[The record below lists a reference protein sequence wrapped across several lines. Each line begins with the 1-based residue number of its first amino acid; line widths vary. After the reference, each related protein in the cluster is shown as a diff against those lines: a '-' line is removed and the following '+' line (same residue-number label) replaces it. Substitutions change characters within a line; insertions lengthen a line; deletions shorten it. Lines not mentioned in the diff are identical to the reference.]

1 MSTTTV
7 LFKTDKKLKAAAQL
21 VAKRMGVPFSA
32 LLNNAMREIVEK
44 QEATFS
50 AKPLT
55 ATPYLARILREGEK
69 EYAAGRYNSFDSVDA
84 LFDHLENKARKSK

>member
-7 LFKTDKKLKAAAQL
+7 LFKTDKKLKAQAQQ

-55 ATPYLARILREGEK
+55 PTPYLRRILEQGEK
-69 EYAAGRYNSFDSVDA
+69 NLKEGKVKYFDSVEELMAD
-84 LFDHLENKARKSK
+84 LNS